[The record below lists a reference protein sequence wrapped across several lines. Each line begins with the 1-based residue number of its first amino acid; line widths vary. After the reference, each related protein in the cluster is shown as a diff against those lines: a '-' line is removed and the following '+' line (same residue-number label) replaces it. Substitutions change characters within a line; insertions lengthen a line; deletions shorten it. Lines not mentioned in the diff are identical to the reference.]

1 MTRKTSYLALIARR
15 FIMISQI
22 LRYYTPKYYRNFVL
36 KSLHKFD
43 DGEYIC
49 SPVLVDLV
57 IIVLV
62 VVNKTIIA
70 S

>member
-1 MTRKTSYLALIARR
+1 MTKKTSSLALIARR
-15 FIMISQI
+15 FIMISKI
-22 LRYYTPKYYRNFVL
+22 LRYYTPNDYRNFLL

-49 SPVLVDLV
+49 SPVLVALV

-62 VVNKTIIA
+62 VVNETRIA